1 MSQEK
6 KQAMIDEKT
15 QTSPKPNSTETE
27 LFESGSKCLS
37 LSLARQM
44 QANDRIQTPKKLEG
58 LHGIRGEWASA
69 AIIFCFILSV
79 A

>member
-6 KQAMIDEKT
+6 KQAMIDDET

-37 LSLARQM
+37 LSRQM

-69 AIIFCFILSV
+69 AIIFCFILS
-79 A
+79 AA